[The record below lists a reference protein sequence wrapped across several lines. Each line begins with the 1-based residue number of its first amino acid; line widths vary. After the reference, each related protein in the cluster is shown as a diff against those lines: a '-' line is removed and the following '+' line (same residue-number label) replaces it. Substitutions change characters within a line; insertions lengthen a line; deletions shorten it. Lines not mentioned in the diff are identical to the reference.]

1 MVGEI
6 RDKETAEIAVQASLT
21 GHLVL
26 STVHTND
33 APGAVT
39 RLVDMGVEPFL
50 VASSLIG
57 VLAQRLVRTIC
68 PRCQE
73 QYVPTAEEL
82 RGIGLDPAKVK
93 TLTRGKGCTNCQQ
106 SGYRGRTGIYELM
119 VIDDEIRK
127 LILKNVDSGS
137 LKNKAREKGMI
148 TLLEDG
154 AEKVLAGVTTCEEIS
169 RVTQED
175 SMSLE
180 AFG

>member
-1 MVGEI
+1 
-6 RDKETAEIAVQASLT
+6 
-21 GHLVL
+21 
-26 STVHTND
+26 
-33 APGAVT
+33 
-39 RLVDMGVEPFL
+39 
-50 VASSLIG
+50 
-57 VLAQRLVRTIC
+57 
-68 PRCQE
+68 
-73 QYVPTAEEL
+73 
-82 RGIGLDPAKVK
+82 
-93 TLTRGKGCTNCQQ
+93 
-106 SGYRGRTGIYELM
+106 M

>member
-1 MVGEI
+1 M
-6 RDKETAEIAVQASLT
+6 QASLT
-21 GHLVL
+21 GHLVM

-68 PRCQE
+68 PKCPE
-73 QYVPTAEEL
+73 DYEPTPEEL
-82 RGIGLDPAKVK
+82 RGIGLDPSKVK
-93 TLTRGKGCTNCQQ
+93 TLRRGRGCSHCQQ
-106 SGYRGRTGIYELM
+106 SGYRGRLGIYELM
-119 VIDDEIRK
+119 LIDDEIRK

-137 LKNKAREKGMI
+137 LKARAKEKGMR

-154 AEKVLAGVTTCEEIS
+154 ADKVLAGITTCEEIS

-175 SMSLE
+175 SMTMESF
-180 AFG
+180 A